1 MGGGGGRWGEGVVL
15 AGNLLITLPVVV
27 SIYDG
32 DTGYPISR
40 SFSCE
45 GFGIGL
51 CCVKMVWQ
59 PASTF
64 SSAGELGMVLDRGH
78 LRLPQVTDRNRKLCC
93 LFCSFEPTVSKVVL
107 SAGPTVLKSCYS

>member
-1 MGGGGGRWGEGVVL
+1 MVVL
-15 AGNLLITLPVVV
+15 AGSLLITLPVVV

-32 DTGYPISR
+32 DTGDPISR
-40 SFSCE
+40 SFSYE

-64 SSAGELGMVLDRGH
+64 SSAGELGMVLDR
-78 LRLPQVTDRNRKLCC
+78 VTWDCPSS
-93 LFCSFEPTVSKVVL
+93 FCSFEPTVSKVVL
-107 SAGPTVLKSCYS
+107 SAGLTVLESCYS